1 MTVATDTE
9 IKLDEKIE
17 KTIDEPGKYHVIFLN
32 DDSTPMEFVIE
43 VLMGIFKH
51 SRETSEK
58 ITLDV
63 HTNGSAIVGTYSF
76 EIAEQKGT
84 EATLAARN
92 AGFPLNIRVEKA

>member
-9 IKLDEKIE
+9 VKLDEKIE
-17 KTIDEPGKYHVIFLN
+17 KVIHDPGKYHVIFLN
-32 DDSTPMEFVIE
+32 DNQTPMEFVIE
-43 VLMGIFKH
+43 VLIGIFKH